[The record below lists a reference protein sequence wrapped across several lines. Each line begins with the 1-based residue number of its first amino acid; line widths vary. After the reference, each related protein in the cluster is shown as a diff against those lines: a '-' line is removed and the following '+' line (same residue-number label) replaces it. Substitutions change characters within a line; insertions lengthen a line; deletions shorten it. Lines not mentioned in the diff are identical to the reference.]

1 MGVPVRVWPRAP
13 QKIMKKFFIL
23 FTLFFLISCSESAK
37 EERYFANCVKD
48 AMKTKKWSEKV
59 SVTSCENKK
68 RWYPDEF
75 SYYKGKIYSKKR

>member
-1 MGVPVRVWPRAP
+1 M
-13 QKIMKKFFIL
+13 IMKKVFIL

-48 AMKTKKWSEKV
+48 AMKTNKWSEKESV
-59 SVTSCENKK
+59 SYCELRKSM
-68 RWYPDEF
+68 RPDEF